1 MRCSEGEDDRTAEDR
16 ERFGR
21 ALGGIN
27 AWYGCQKAHVLLV
40 NTALPDGHAYENK
53 QPYGGRGWCI
63 GEVAMSSI
71 TKDDTALLDL
81 SKLSGRETT
90 LQELRQHGKAGRRA
104 PMAPDAFHSM
114 LEAGV
119 ADGSI
124 KFTYRGDVAKVT
136 SIYEKAFLDE
146 MGGATALYYP
156 ALGWG
161 DAEASALAQALTF
174 AAARGALALCQ
185 TLYLNNNNI
194 GDAGMTAFAQA
205 IKPVSEG
212 GSGALS
218 QLKELQLY
226 SNRIGD
232 VGMTAFA
239 QAIKPASEGGSGALP
254 QLIDLGLGENNIGDV
269 GMKAFAQATKP
280 VSAGGSGALASIT
293 HLSFTSNHA
302 TDEGKKAMRDV
313 AEARGFSVYL

>member
-174 AAARGALALCQ
+174 AAARGALSQLKELSLYNNLIADAGVEALAKALASGALPLLQ
-185 TLYLNNNNI
+185 LLYLERNKI
-194 GDAGMTAFAQA
+194 GDVGMAAFAQA
-205 IKPVSEG
+205 IKP
-212 GSGALS
+212 
-218 QLKELQLY
+218 
-226 SNRIGD
+226 I
-232 VGMTAFA
+232 
-239 QAIKPASEGGSGALP
+239 
-254 QLIDLGLGENNIGDV
+254 
-269 GMKAFAQATKP
+269 
-280 VSAGGSGALASIT
+280 SAGGSGALAQCQELSLYDNQIGDAGVEALADACARGALASIT
-293 HLSFTSNHA
+293 DLFMQSNQA

-313 AEARGFSVYL
+313 AKARGFDVYL

>member
-174 AAARGALALCQ
+174 AAARGALSQLKELSLYNNLIADAGVEALAKALASGALAQCQ
-185 TLYLNNNNI
+185 KLYLHENRIGDVGCSALADACARGALPAVTRLQLGNNNF
-194 GDAGMTAFAQA
+194 GDAGMTAFA
-205 IKPVSEG
+205 
-212 GSGALS
+212 
-218 QLKELQLY
+218 
-226 SNRIGD
+226 
-232 VGMTAFA
+232 
-239 QAIKPASEGGSGALP
+239 
-254 QLIDLGLGENNIGDV
+254 
-269 GMKAFAQATKP
+269 
-280 VSAGGSGALASIT
+280 SAVGSGALASIN
-293 HLSFTSNHA
+293 SIAMDGNQA

-313 AEARGFSVYL
+313 AVARGLRVSL